1 MFSDSYITD
10 VAYIDP
16 SSFQCVLK
24 REKLN
29 LPDSKHNK
37 GRSIYLQILFSIII
51 DDFSLR
57 KIDDTWMTFP
67 NKLNWNAR
75 IARVYIQQVHL
86 ACITQTNLLAL
97 HARLLRLMNDERFPE
112 FCNLLTWCWVNNLLH
127 IRFMKHN
134 LQMIFISISTNQSF
148 WYM

>member
-1 MFSDSYITD
+1 MNGLLAQNIQIRNSQKVIYRPNNDKTSDFNLFSDSYITD

-57 KIDDTWMTFP
+57 KIDDT
-67 NKLNWNAR
+67 
-75 IARVYIQQVHL
+75 
-86 ACITQTNLLAL
+86 
-97 HARLLRLMNDERFPE
+97 
-112 FCNLLTWCWVNNLLH
+112 
-127 IRFMKHN
+127 
-134 LQMIFISISTNQSF
+134 
-148 WYM
+148 